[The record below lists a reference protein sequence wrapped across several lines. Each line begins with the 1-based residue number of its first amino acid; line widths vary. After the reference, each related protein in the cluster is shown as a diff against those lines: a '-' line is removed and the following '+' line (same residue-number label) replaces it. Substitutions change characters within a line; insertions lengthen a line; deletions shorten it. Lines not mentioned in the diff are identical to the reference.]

1 MVMRKLLISVFI
13 ATTLVTI
20 IGYTENKCYPEKAS
34 LKPASE
40 EKIRSLFEDI
50 TLLNLVNGLN
60 LTEDQIKQILQY
72 NKEAQLLRE
81 QMEAE
86 NARIITSVIDSYSE
100 LKSTLEKNEGIPK
113 DIERQAFMMEQEA
126 KRINGELMAGVAN
139 IEKELTGVLIESQVE
154 VINNFN
160 PCLIPPKDLKD
171 PVRAGQAANS
181 EQGLDMLRRIRKM
194 PQDVYTEKK
203 QEIIERHLE
212 NIQKHAGKL
221 NDAEKKQESERLM
234 KVLDKARAM
243 SDKDFELNGPDLAKE
258 FITESK
264 KTLEKDKELQKEAEK
279 IRHERHGGPTR
290 IGRFLINPKIA
301 PILEKRLELMKNAKQ
316 LPPADLEN
324 IKTR

>member
-1 MVMRKLLISVFI
+1 MRKLLISVFI

-81 QMEAE
+81 QMETE
-86 NARIITSVIDSYSE
+86 NARIITGVIDSYSE

-139 IEKELTGVLIESQVE
+139 IEKEMTDILLESQVE

-181 EQGLDMLRRIRKM
+181 EQGLDMLRRIRKI
-194 PQDVYTEKK
+194 PPEVYEEKK
-203 QEIIERHLE
+203 PEIVERHLE
-212 NIQKHAGKL
+212 MIQKHTGKL
-221 NDAEKKQESERLM
+221 NDDEKKREAERLM

-258 FITESK
+258 FISESK
-264 KTLEKDKELQKEAEK
+264 KNLEKDKELQKELEK
-279 IRHERHGGPTR
+279 IHQERRGGPSRT
-290 IGRFLINPKIA
+290 GRFLINPKIM

-316 LPPADLEN
+316 LPPADLDK
-324 IKTR
+324 IKSR